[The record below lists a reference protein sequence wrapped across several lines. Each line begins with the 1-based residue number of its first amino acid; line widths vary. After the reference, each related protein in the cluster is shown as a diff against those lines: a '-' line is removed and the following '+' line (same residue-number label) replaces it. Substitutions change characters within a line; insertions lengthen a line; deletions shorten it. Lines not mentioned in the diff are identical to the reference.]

1 LVFASTLDG
10 ANEIWRYWL
19 DCEECYRKVRTYK
32 DQNGRAE
39 EPALS
44 PDGTRMAYTRV
55 LAGATEVVVSEL
67 DDSQSNVQ
75 LTSSLNNFSAQW
87 SPDGQWLTFVSLRDG
102 NREVYVMTIA
112 GTSQTNLS
120 QNTATD
126 TDPVWQP
133 AAP

>member
-1 LVFASTLDG
+1 VFTSTLDG
-10 ANEIWRYWL
+10 ANEIWRYWP
-19 DCEECYRKVRTYK
+19 DCAECYRKVRTLK
-32 DQNGRAE
+32 EQGGRAE

-44 PDGTRMAYTRV
+44 PDGTLLAYTRV
-55 LAGATEVVVSEL
+55 LADATEIVLADVADRTTNS
-67 DDSQSNVQ
+67 Q

-102 NREVYVMTIA
+102 NREVYVMTLTGA
-112 GTSQTNLS
+112 EQTNLS
-120 QNTATD
+120 QNAATD